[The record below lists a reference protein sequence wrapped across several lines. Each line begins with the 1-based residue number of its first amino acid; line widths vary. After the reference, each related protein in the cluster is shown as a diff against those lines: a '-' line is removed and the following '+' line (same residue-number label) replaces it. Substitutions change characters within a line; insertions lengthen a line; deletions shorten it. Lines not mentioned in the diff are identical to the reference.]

1 MMRKGNS
8 LIMSTL
14 KNTGTYYESTFINFI
29 TRPTIK
35 SVPLIGCHDS
45 QKDLKIVANGVKIFT
60 QRTSLEGLVNAYSI
74 CIDAI
79 LVYGEIYRY
88 NFRF

>member
-14 KNTGTYYESTFINFI
+14 KNTGTHYESTFINFI
-29 TRPTIK
+29 TRSTIK

-60 QRTSLEGLVNAYSI
+60 QRTLLEGVMNAHSM
-74 CIDAI
+74 CIDVI
-79 LVYGEIYRY
+79 LDYGEIYRH
-88 NFRF
+88 NSRF

>member
-8 LIMSTL
+8 VIMSTP
-14 KNTGTYYESTFINFI
+14 KNTGTRYESTFINFI

-60 QRTSLEGLVNAYSI
+60 RRTSLVGVMSSHSM
-74 CIDAI
+74 CIDVI
-79 LVYGEIYRY
+79 LFFWR
-88 NFRF
+88 NL

>member
-1 MMRKGNS
+1 MTRIGNS
-8 LIMSTL
+8 VIMSTP
-14 KNTGTYYESTFINFI
+14 KNTGTHYESTFINFI

-35 SVPLIGCHDS
+35 SVGLIGCNDS

-60 QRTSLEGLVNAYSI
+60 QRTSLEGAVNAHSM
-74 CIDAI
+74 CIFVI
-79 LVYGEIYRY
+79 LDYGENYRY